1 MAGEIRHTAHIPE
14 WKVKDVEE
22 LIEMISKS
30 RVVGVVGVRE
40 IPAEQSAADA
50 RQPEGQCRDK
60 NG

>member
-22 LIEMISKS
+22 LIEKISKS

-40 IPAEQSAADA
+40 IPASNPKSLKDMLM
-50 RQPEGQCRDK
+50 GLK
-60 NG
+60 